1 MQILKN
7 NFHSLNFIAFNS
19 ERNSYLFKNAK
30 KNSILLSNLLLMG
43 FSYSFAFAQTAPN
56 AGVLQQELDLQRKRN
71 LPPTPAPSL
80 DAPKKSEAPSSLSKI
95 TVSTFNFEGNF
106 LFSAE
111 KLQQIVRPWINRPIN
126 FDELQSATAA
136 IENSYLV
143 AGYLASVTVPPQ
155 QINDGQVTINIIEG
169 KLGKVVVESEEAK
182 PRYLSE
188 RAKGYFTQS
197 KDGKQFI
204 NTKTFERSLLLLNDV
219 PGVSALGAFEAGSE
233 PGTSDFRVS
242 LEDTPLF
249 LGQVALSNYGST
261 STGEA
266 QAVANLN
273 FNNISG
279 LGDQAVF
286 NAIKSQGSDYV
297 VAGYNI
303 PVGSDGWKVGVQ
315 ASYLQYKTVPSW
327 SSTVT
332 QGSANTISA
341 YTTYALQRSQS
352 ANTNLRFNAE
362 DRKYNNTQS
371 GTTISDYKITA
382 YSVGVNGNWANS
394 ESSIINYG
402 LTYTYGD
409 LNINDLTQAGQD
421 FNGPGTA
428 GAYSKYSF
436 NLSHIQELSVI
447 TNTTWLNSIYGQL
460 ANKNLD
466 SSEQIFLGG
475 PYAVRA
481 YPIAQSPGSHGFIY
495 SSELNHRLNAN
506 WNIGGFID
514 IGAVQQYVNL
524 YPGWQGLTHANNK
537 YTLSATGLTAKF
549 LYKKIVVDAALA
561 YRIGDN
567 PLYTFT
573 GQQLNA
579 DNAYKKV
586 QAWVRASIAF

>member
-1 MQILKN
+1 MEKT
-7 NFHSLNFIAFNS
+7 
-19 ERNSYLFKNAK
+19 NASFMRVQVK
-30 KNSILLSNLLLMG
+30 PFVIKNSSFLLCNLLLI
-43 FSYSFAFAQTAPN
+43 SFGSSSAMAQIAPN
-56 AGVLQQELDLQRKRN
+56 AGALQQELDLQRQREA
-71 LPPTPAPSL
+71 PPAPAPSFGS
-80 DAPKKSEAPSSLSKI
+80 PKKSEAPSSLPRI
-95 TVSTFNFEGNF
+95 TVSTFNFEGNT
-106 LFSAE
+106 LLSLD
-111 KLQQIVRPWINRPIN
+111 KLQEIIRPWVNRPID

-136 IENSYLV
+136 IENAYSA

-155 QINDGQVTINIIEG
+155 QIKDGQVTIKIVEG
-169 KLGKVVVESEEAK
+169 KLGKVVVESEGAN
-182 PRYLSE
+182 PRYSPE
-188 RAKGYFTQS
+188 RAKGFFTQS

-204 NTKTFERSLLLLNDV
+204 NTKTLERGLLLLNDV

-242 LEDTPLF
+242 LKDTPL
-249 LGQVALSNYGST
+249 LVGQVALSDYGST
-261 STGEA
+261 STGAA

-279 LGDQAVF
+279 MGDQAVL
-286 NAIKSQGSDYV
+286 NAIQSQGSGYV

-303 PVGSDGWKVGVQ
+303 PVGSDGWKAGVQ

-327 SSTVT
+327 SSTAT
-332 QGSANTISA
+332 QGSANTVSA
-341 YTTYALQRSQS
+341 YATYALQRSQS

-362 DRKYNNTQS
+362 DRNYNNTQS
-371 GTTISDYKITA
+371 GTTISNYQISA
-382 YSVGVNGNWANS
+382 YSAGINGNWANS

-402 LTYTYGD
+402 LTYTYGN

-421 FNGPGTA
+421 YTGPGTA

-436 NLSHIQELSVI
+436 NLSHFQELSVI

-460 ANKNLD
+460 ANKNLN
-466 SSEQIFLGG
+466 SSEQIYLGG

-481 YPIAQSPGSHGFIY
+481 YPIAQSPGSQGFIY

-524 YPGWQGLTHANNK
+524 YPGWQGLTNANNQ
-537 YTLSATGLTAKF
+537 YTLSSTGLTAKF
-549 LYKKIVVDAALA
+549 NYQKIIVDAALA
-561 YRIGDN
+561 YRIGNN
-567 PLYTFT
+567 PLYTYT